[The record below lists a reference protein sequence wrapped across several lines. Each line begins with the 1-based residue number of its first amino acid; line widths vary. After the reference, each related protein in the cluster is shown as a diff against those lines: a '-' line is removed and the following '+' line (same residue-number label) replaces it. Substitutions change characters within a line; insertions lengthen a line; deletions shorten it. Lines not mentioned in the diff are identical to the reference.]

1 MEQSLPLKKPSDSQT
16 NLSGSAV
23 VDTTVLDEPDRG
35 SMVEVE
41 TEMYELVVD
50 GDELDDEDWVV
61 DADVDDAAVVGD
73 DDVEDGVLVDDGC
86 CVVVVTVA

>member
-1 MEQSLPLKKPSDSQT
+1 MPLKKPSDSQT

-50 GDELDDEDWVV
+50 GDELDDED
-61 DADVDDAAVVGD
+61 
-73 DDVEDGVLVDDGC
+73 
-86 CVVVVTVA
+86 